1 LQLLKGGL
9 DISFFRAVGGIQLR
23 MTVPAGG
30 PVVNGTMR
38 SHDKV
43 MGIAIVLK
51 ANDTAVSVEKIL

>member
-1 LQLLKGGL
+1 
-9 DISFFRAVGGIQLR
+9 
-23 MTVPAGG
+23 
-30 PVVNGTMR
+30 VVNGTMR